1 MKKSSYLRIVLVL
14 FVITALCLPLSGCIP
29 TLLNWTMYGAV
40 MDKTGQISEHL
51 EFTVKG
57 TLHDHVKDNDQ
68 LSIEVLTPDHYP
80 YCLPEVDYTHT
91 DESGKWIDLPYFSSH
106 TYAYDKVENDG
117 VFSVFALDIEQG
129 YIILKWGDTGSYLVG
144 CTDPDTDLTT
154 VFAHFQ
160 EFIEFYQSTENAN

>member
-68 LSIEVLTPDHYP
+68 LNIEVLTPDHYP
-80 YCLPEVDYTHT
+80 
-91 DESGKWIDLPYFSSH
+91 
-106 TYAYDKVENDG
+106 
-117 VFSVFALDIEQG
+117 
-129 YIILKWGDTGSYLVG
+129 
-144 CTDPDTDLTT
+144 
-154 VFAHFQ
+154 
-160 EFIEFYQSTENAN
+160 